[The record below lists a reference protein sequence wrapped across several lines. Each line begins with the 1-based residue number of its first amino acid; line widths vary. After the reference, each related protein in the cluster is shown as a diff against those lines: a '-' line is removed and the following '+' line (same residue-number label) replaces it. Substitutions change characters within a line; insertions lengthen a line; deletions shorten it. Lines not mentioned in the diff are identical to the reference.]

1 MASEADLSN
10 PASRKKTAPLGCICP
25 GPAHQFLILSTGDR
39 YIRHILS
46 FPHPPPLLFPLMKYD
61 DIRGILRYVPQFRGQ
76 TFIVLI
82 DSGIIEHEN
91 MANVMLDLA
100 VLHSLSIKLVV
111 VFGARHQITDLAAKR
126 GVSLTNADATG
137 VTDEATLEVAL
148 DAISRLT
155 TDLMQQLTVVGLRA
169 GVANAVAAHPAGV
182 IRGRDLGSTGTIDR
196 VDGQSLKLFIGDG
209 MVPIIPPL
217 GYEKQGR
224 VLRVNSA
231 ATAVEVAIALGASKL
246 LFVGPGAIEDA
257 HGARIRQLS
266 VEEAKTLAG
275 TPSSEASDSLKLV
288 QIRHAARACEGGVPR
303 AHFLDGRTD
312 DALLGELFSIE
323 GVGTMIY
330 ADAYQQIR
338 PARKSDIPGITG
350 LVRRAV
356 DDEEIVAR
364 SRQEIRDRLGD
375 YFVLE
380 VDGQLVGTVMVRPY
394 PEEKLAEVGFLYIRR
409 SHEGMGYGRKL
420 VKFAEKRAREAGAK
434 ILFALSTQAYNYF
447 GNKLGFLPA
456 QEDLL
461 PPDRLEK
468 LRKSGRNSRLMARVL

>member
-1 MASEADLSN
+1 
-10 PASRKKTAPLGCICP
+10 
-25 GPAHQFLILSTGDR
+25 
-39 YIRHILS
+39 
-46 FPHPPPLLFPLMKYD
+46 MKYD

-76 TFIVLI
+76 TFVVLI
-82 DSGIIEHEN
+82 DSGIVEHEN
-91 MANVMLDLA
+91 MGNVMLDLA

-111 VFGARHQITDLAAKR
+111 VFGARHQITELGQKR
-126 GVSLTNADATG
+126 GLELSNADATG

-169 GVANAVAAHPAGV
+169 GVANAVSAHPAGV
-182 IRGRDLGSTGTIDR
+182 IRGRDLASTGTIDR
-196 VDGQSLKLFIGDG
+196 VDAQSLKLFIGDG

-231 ATAVEVAIALGASKL
+231 ATAVEVAISLGASKL
-246 LFVGPGAIEDA
+246 LFVGPGALEDVN
-257 HGARIRQLS
+257 GARIRQLS
-266 VEEAKTLAG
+266 VEEAKTLAAQLPDS
-275 TPSSEASDSLKLV
+275 TDSLKQV

-338 PARKSDIPGITG
+338 PARKADIPGIIG

-364 SRQEIRDRLGD
+364 SRQEIRERLGD

-380 VDGQLVGTVMVRPY
+380 VDGQLVGTVMVSHY

-409 SHEGMGYGRKL
+409 SHEGMGYGKKL
-420 VKFAEKRAREAGAK
+420 VKFAEKRAREGHAK

-447 GNKLGFLPA
+447 ENKLGFLPA
-456 QEDLL
+456 QDDLL
-461 PPDRLEK
+461 PPDRLDK
-468 LRKSGRNSRLMARVL
+468 LRRSGRNSRLMARVL

>member
-1 MASEADLSN
+1 
-10 PASRKKTAPLGCICP
+10 
-25 GPAHQFLILSTGDR
+25 
-39 YIRHILS
+39 
-46 FPHPPPLLFPLMKYD
+46 MKYD

-111 VFGARHQITDLAAKR
+111 VFGARHQITDLAQRR
-126 GVSLTNADATG
+126 GAVLSNADATG
-137 VTDEATLEVAL
+137 LTDDPTLEIAL

-169 GVANAVAAHPAGV
+169 AVANAVAAHPAGV

-196 VDGQSLKLFIGDG
+196 IDAQSLKLFIGDG

-231 ATAVEVAIALGASKL
+231 AAAVEVAIALRASKL

-257 HGARIRQLS
+257 SGTRIRQLS
-266 VEEAKTLAG
+266 VDEAKALAAS
-275 TPSSEASDSLKLV
+275 SSESSDSLKLV

-338 PARKSDIPGITG
+338 PARKGDIPGIINI
-350 LVRRAV
+350 VRRAV

-364 SRQEIRDRLGD
+364 SKQEIRERLGD

-394 PEEKLAEVGFLYIRR
+394 PEVKLAELGFLYIRP

-420 VKFAEKRAREAGAK
+420 VKFAEKRARELGAK

-447 GNKLGFLPA
+447 GNQLGFLPA
-456 QEDLL
+456 QEDRL
-461 PPDRLEK
+461 PPARLAQHQ
-468 LRKSGRNSRLMARVL
+468 KSGRNSRLMARVL

>member
-1 MASEADLSN
+1 
-10 PASRKKTAPLGCICP
+10 
-25 GPAHQFLILSTGDR
+25 
-39 YIRHILS
+39 
-46 FPHPPPLLFPLMKYD
+46 MKYD

-111 VFGARHQITDLAAKR
+111 VFGARHQISELAARR
-126 GVSLTNADATG
+126 GVTLSNADATG
-137 VTDEATLEVAL
+137 LTDDVTLEVAL

-155 TDLMQQLTVVGLRA
+155 TNLMQQLTVVGLRA
-169 GVANAVAAHPAGV
+169 GVANAIAAHPAGV

-196 VDGQSLKLFIGDG
+196 VDAQSLKLFIGDG

-224 VLRVNSA
+224 VLRINSA

-257 HGARIRQLS
+257 TGARIRQLS
-266 VEEAKTLAG
+266 VDEAKALAAH
-275 TPSSEASDSLKLV
+275 PAESADSLKQV

-338 PARKSDIPGITG
+338 PARKGDIPGIIG

-364 SRQEIRDRLGD
+364 SRQEIRERLGD

-380 VDGQLVGTVMVRPY
+380 VDGQLVGTVMVRHY
-394 PEEKLAEVGFLYIRR
+394 AAEKLAEVGFLYIRR
-409 SHEGMGYGRKL
+409 SHEGMGYGKKL
-420 VKFAEKRAREAGAK
+420 VKFAEKRARDLGAK

-461 PPDRLEK
+461 PADRLAK
-468 LRKSGRNSRLMARVL
+468 LQKSGRNSRLMARVL

>member
-1 MASEADLSN
+1 
-10 PASRKKTAPLGCICP
+10 
-25 GPAHQFLILSTGDR
+25 
-39 YIRHILS
+39 
-46 FPHPPPLLFPLMKYD
+46 MKYD

-76 TFIVLI
+76 TFVVLI
-82 DSGIIEHEN
+82 DSGIVEHEN

-100 VLHSLSIKLVV
+100 VLHSLSIRLVV
-111 VFGARHQITDLAAKR
+111 VFGARQQITDLAVKR
-126 GVSLTNADATG
+126 GLTLSNADATG
-137 VTDEATLEVAL
+137 VTDETTLEVAL

-182 IRGRDLGSTGTIDR
+182 IRGKDLGSTGAIDR
-196 VDGQSLKLFIGDG
+196 IDAKSLKLFINDG
-209 MVPIIPPL
+209 MVPVIPPL
-217 GYEKQGR
+217 GYDKQGR

-231 ATAVEVAIALGASKL
+231 ATAVDVAIALSASKL
-246 LFVGPGAIEDA
+246 LFVGPGTIEDA
-257 HGARIRQLS
+257 AGQRIRQLS
-266 VEEAKTLAG
+266 VEEAKALSV
-275 TPSSEASDSLKLV
+275 PSGRPGSNLKDV

-312 DALLGELFSIE
+312 EALLGELFSIE

-350 LVRRAV
+350 LVGRAV
-356 DDEEIVAR
+356 DDEEIVMR
-364 SRQEIRDRLGD
+364 SRQEIRDRLSD

-380 VDGQLVGTVMVRPY
+380 VDGQLVGTVMVRAY
-394 PEEKLAEVGFLYIRR
+394 PGEKLAEVGFLYIRR
-409 SHEGMGYGRKL
+409 SHEGMGYGSKL
-420 VKFAEKRAREAGAK
+420 VNFAEKRAREQGAK

>member
-1 MASEADLSN
+1 
-10 PASRKKTAPLGCICP
+10 
-25 GPAHQFLILSTGDR
+25 
-39 YIRHILS
+39 
-46 FPHPPPLLFPLMKYD
+46 MKYD

-111 VFGARHQITDLAAKR
+111 VFGARHQITELAARR
-126 GVSLTNADATG
+126 GIVLSNADATG
-137 VTDEATLEVAL
+137 VTDDASLEVSL

-182 IRGRDLGSTGTIDR
+182 IRGKDLCSTGTIDR
-196 VDGQSLKLFIGDG
+196 VDAQSLKLFIGDG

-257 HGARIRQLS
+257 TGQRIRQLS
-266 VEEAKTLAG
+266 VEEAKALSAP
-275 TPSSEASDSLKLV
+275 PSTSATAPLPPPPASEPATNLKHV

-338 PARKSDIPGITG
+338 PARKSDIPGIIG

-364 SRQEIRDRLGD
+364 SRQEIREHLGD

-380 VDGQLVGTVMVRPY
+380 VDSQLVGTVMVRHY
-394 PEEKLAEVGFLYIRR
+394 ASEKLAEVGFLYIRR
-409 SHEGMGYGRKL
+409 THEGMGYGKKL
-420 VKFAEKRAREAGAK
+420 VKFAEKRARELGAK

-468 LRKSGRNSRLMARVL
+468 LQKSGRNSRLMARVL

>member
-1 MASEADLSN
+1 
-10 PASRKKTAPLGCICP
+10 
-25 GPAHQFLILSTGDR
+25 
-39 YIRHILS
+39 
-46 FPHPPPLLFPLMKYD
+46 MKYD
-61 DIRGILRYVPQFRGQ
+61 DIRGILQYVPQFRGQ

-111 VFGARHQITDLAAKR
+111 VFGARQQITELAARR
-126 GVSLTNADATG
+126 GISLSNADATG
-137 VTDEATLEVAL
+137 LTDDASLEVAL

-182 IRGRDLGSTGTIDR
+182 IRGKDLGSTGTIDR
-196 VDGQSLKLFIGDG
+196 VDAQSLKLFIGDG
-209 MVPIIPPL
+209 MVPIVPPL

-231 ATAVEVAIALGASKL
+231 AAAVEVAIALGASKL

-257 HGARIRQLS
+257 QGTRIRQLS
-266 VEEAKTLAG
+266 VEEAKALATSPPLVPPG
-275 TPSSEASDSLKLV
+275 TPPTILSNSAAAAVLLSGEPATNLKHV

-338 PARKSDIPGITG
+338 PARKADIQGIIG

-364 SRQEIRDRLGD
+364 SRQEIRERLSD

-394 PEEKLAEVGFLYIRR
+394 PQEKLAEIGFLYIRK

-420 VKFAEKRAREAGAK
+420 VKFAEKRARGLGAR

-456 QEDLL
+456 AEDLL

-468 LRKSGRNSRLMARVL
+468 LQKSGRNSKLMARVL

>member
-1 MASEADLSN
+1 
-10 PASRKKTAPLGCICP
+10 
-25 GPAHQFLILSTGDR
+25 
-39 YIRHILS
+39 
-46 FPHPPPLLFPLMKYD
+46 MKYD

-100 VLHSLSIKLVV
+100 VLHSLSIRLVV
-111 VFGARHQITDLAAKR
+111 VFGARHQITELAAKR
-126 GVSLTNADATG
+126 GIALSNADATG

-182 IRGRDLGSTGTIDR
+182 IRGRDLQSTGTIDR
-196 VDGQSLKLFIGDG
+196 VDAQSLKLFIGDG

-246 LFVGPGAIEDA
+246 LFVGHGAIEDA
-257 HGARIRQLS
+257 GGVRVRQLS
-266 VEEAKTLAG
+266 VDEAKAMAAL
-275 TPSSEASDSLKLV
+275 PSAASGETADSLKQV

-338 PARKSDIPGITG
+338 PARKADIPGIIG

-380 VDGQLVGTVMVRPY
+380 VDGQLVGTVMVRHY
-394 PEEKLAEVGFLYIRR
+394 GTEKLAEVGFLYIRR
-409 SHEGMGYGRKL
+409 THEGMGYGRKL
-420 VKFAEKRAREAGAK
+420 VKFAEKRAREGGAK

-456 QEDLL
+456 QDDLL
-461 PPDRLEK
+461 PADRLEK
-468 LRKSGRNSRLMARVL
+468 LKKSGRNSRLMARVL

>member
-1 MASEADLSN
+1 
-10 PASRKKTAPLGCICP
+10 
-25 GPAHQFLILSTGDR
+25 
-39 YIRHILS
+39 
-46 FPHPPPLLFPLMKYD
+46 MKYD
-61 DIRGILRYVPQFRGQ
+61 DIRGILQYVPQFRGQ

-111 VFGARHQITDLAAKR
+111 VFGARQQITELAARR
-126 GVSLTNADATG
+126 GISLSNADATG
-137 VTDEATLEVAL
+137 LTDDASLEVAL

-182 IRGRDLGSTGTIDR
+182 IRGKDLGSTGTIDR
-196 VDGQSLKLFIGDG
+196 VDAQSLKLFIGDG
-209 MVPIIPPL
+209 MVPIVPPL

-231 ATAVEVAIALGASKL
+231 AAAVEVAIALGASKL

-257 HGARIRQLS
+257 QGTRIRQLS
-266 VEEAKTLAG
+266 VEEAKALATSPPLVPPG
-275 TPSSEASDSLKLV
+275 TPPTILSNSAAAAVLLSGEPPTNLKHV

-338 PARKSDIPGITG
+338 PARKADIQGIIG

-364 SRQEIRDRLGD
+364 SRQEIRERLSD

-394 PEEKLAEVGFLYIRR
+394 PQEKLAEIGFLYIRK

-420 VKFAEKRAREAGAK
+420 VKFAEKRARGLGAK

-456 QEDLL
+456 AEDLL

-468 LRKSGRNSRLMARVL
+468 LQKSGRNSKLMARVL

>member
-1 MASEADLSN
+1 
-10 PASRKKTAPLGCICP
+10 
-25 GPAHQFLILSTGDR
+25 
-39 YIRHILS
+39 
-46 FPHPPPLLFPLMKYD
+46 MKYD
-61 DIRGILRYVPQFRGQ
+61 DIRGILQYVPQFRGQ

-111 VFGARHQITDLAAKR
+111 VFGARQQITELAARR
-126 GVSLTNADATG
+126 GISLSNADATG
-137 VTDEATLEVAL
+137 LTDDASLEVAL

-182 IRGRDLGSTGTIDR
+182 IRGKDLGSTGTIDR
-196 VDGQSLKLFIGDG
+196 VDAQSLKLFIGDG
-209 MVPIIPPL
+209 MVPIVPPL

-231 ATAVEVAIALGASKL
+231 AAAVEVAIALGASKL

-257 HGARIRQLS
+257 QGTRIRQLS
-266 VEEAKTLAG
+266 VEEAKALATSPPLVPSG
-275 TPSSEASDSLKLV
+275 TPPAVLSNSAAAAAVFPSGEPPINLKHV

-330 ADAYQQIR
+330 ADTYQQIR
-338 PARKSDIPGITG
+338 PARKADIQGIIG

-364 SRQEIRDRLGD
+364 SRQEIRERLSD

-394 PEEKLAEVGFLYIRR
+394 PQEKLAEIGFLYIRK

-420 VKFAEKRAREAGAK
+420 VKFAEKRARGLGAR

-456 QEDLL
+456 AEDLL

-468 LRKSGRNSRLMARVL
+468 LQKSGRNSKLMARVL

>member
-1 MASEADLSN
+1 
-10 PASRKKTAPLGCICP
+10 
-25 GPAHQFLILSTGDR
+25 
-39 YIRHILS
+39 
-46 FPHPPPLLFPLMKYD
+46 MKYD

-111 VFGARHQITDLAAKR
+111 VFGARHQITDLAQRR
-126 GVSLTNADATG
+126 GAVLSNADATG
-137 VTDEATLEVAL
+137 LTDDPTLEIAL

-169 GVANAVAAHPAGV
+169 AVANAVAAHPAGV

-196 VDGQSLKLFIGDG
+196 VDAQSLKLFIGDG

-224 VLRVNSA
+224 VLRINSA
-231 ATAVEVAIALGASKL
+231 ATAVEVAIALRASKL

-257 HGARIRQLS
+257 SGTRIRQLS
-266 VEEAKTLAG
+266 VDEAKALAAS
-275 TPSSEASDSLKLV
+275 SSEAADSLKHV

-338 PARKSDIPGITG
+338 PARKGDIPGIIN

-364 SRQEIRDRLGD
+364 SKQEIRERLGD

-394 PEEKLAEVGFLYIRR
+394 PEEKLAELGFLYIRR

-420 VKFAEKRAREAGAK
+420 VKFAEKRARELGAK

-447 GNKLGFLPA
+447 GNQLGFLPA

-461 PPDRLEK
+461 PPDRLAK
-468 LRKSGRNSRLMARVL
+468 LQKSGRNSRLMARVL

>member
-1 MASEADLSN
+1 
-10 PASRKKTAPLGCICP
+10 
-25 GPAHQFLILSTGDR
+25 
-39 YIRHILS
+39 
-46 FPHPPPLLFPLMKYD
+46 MKYD

-91 MANVMLDLA
+91 MGNVMLDLA
-100 VLHSLSIKLVV
+100 VLHSLSIRLVV
-111 VFGARHQITDLAAKR
+111 VFGARHQITELAGKR
-126 GVSLTNADATG
+126 GIALSNADATG
-137 VTDEATLEVAL
+137 VTDDATLEVAL

-169 GVANAVAAHPAGV
+169 GVANAVSAHPAGV
-182 IRGRDLGSTGTIDR
+182 IRGRDLASTGTIDR
-196 VDGQSLKLFIGDG
+196 VDAQSLKLFIGDG

-231 ATAVEVAIALGASKL
+231 ATAVEVAISLGASKL
-246 LFVGPGAIEDA
+246 LFVGPGALEDVN
-257 HGARIRQLS
+257 GARIRQLS
-266 VEEAKTLAG
+266 VEEAKTLAAQLPDS
-275 TPSSEASDSLKLV
+275 TDSLKQV

-338 PARKSDIPGITG
+338 PARKADIPGIIG

-364 SRQEIRDRLGD
+364 SRQEIRERLGD

-380 VDGQLVGTVMVRPY
+380 VDGQLVGTVMVSHY

-409 SHEGMGYGRKL
+409 SHEGMGYGKKL
-420 VKFAEKRAREAGAK
+420 VKFAEKRAREGHAK

-447 GNKLGFLPA
+447 ENKLGFLPA
-456 QEDLL
+456 QDDLL
-461 PPDRLEK
+461 PPDRLDK
-468 LRKSGRNSRLMARVL
+468 LRRSGRNSRLMARVL

>member
-1 MASEADLSN
+1 
-10 PASRKKTAPLGCICP
+10 
-25 GPAHQFLILSTGDR
+25 
-39 YIRHILS
+39 
-46 FPHPPPLLFPLMKYD
+46 MKYD

-111 VFGARHQITDLAAKR
+111 VFGARHQIAELAAKR
-126 GVSLTNADATG
+126 GVTLSNADATG

-182 IRGRDLGSTGTIDR
+182 IRGKDLCSTGTIDR
-196 VDGQSLKLFIGDG
+196 VDAQSLKLFIGDG

-246 LFVGPGAIEDA
+246 LFVGPGAIEDVT
-257 HGARIRQLS
+257 GTRIRQLS
-266 VEEAKTLAG
+266 VEEAKALSSAPVAAIGVAG
-275 TPSSEASDSLKLV
+275 AGPASAAVTAPAAGDPGNLKHV

-338 PARKSDIPGITG
+338 PARKADIPGIIG

-364 SRQEIRDRLGD
+364 SRQEIREHLGD

-380 VDGQLVGTVMVRPY
+380 VDGQLVGTVMVRSY

-409 SHEGMGYGRKL
+409 SHEGMGYGKKL
-420 VKFAEKRAREAGAK
+420 VKFAEKRARAFGAK

-461 PPDRLEK
+461 PPERLSR
-468 LRKSGRNSRLMARVL
+468 LQKSGRNSKLMARVLS

>member
-1 MASEADLSN
+1 
-10 PASRKKTAPLGCICP
+10 
-25 GPAHQFLILSTGDR
+25 
-39 YIRHILS
+39 
-46 FPHPPPLLFPLMKYD
+46 MKYD

-91 MANVMLDLA
+91 MGNVMLDLA
-100 VLHSLSIKLVV
+100 VLHSLSIRLVV
-111 VFGARHQITDLAAKR
+111 VFGARHQITELAAKR
-126 GVSLTNADATG
+126 GIALSNADATG
-137 VTDEATLEVAL
+137 VTDDATLEVAL

-169 GVANAVAAHPAGV
+169 GVANAVSAHPAGV
-182 IRGRDLGSTGTIDR
+182 IRGRDLASTGTIDR
-196 VDGQSLKLFIGDG
+196 VDAQSLKLFIGDG

-231 ATAVEVAIALGASKL
+231 ATAVEVAISLGASKL
-246 LFVGPGAIEDA
+246 LFVGPGALEDVN
-257 HGARIRQLS
+257 GARIRQLS
-266 VEEAKTLAG
+266 VEEAKTLAAQLPDS
-275 TPSSEASDSLKLV
+275 TDSLKQV

-338 PARKSDIPGITG
+338 PARKADIPGIIG

-364 SRQEIRDRLGD
+364 SRQEIRERLGD

-380 VDGQLVGTVMVRPY
+380 VDGQLVGTVMVRHY

-409 SHEGMGYGRKL
+409 SHEGMGYGKKL
-420 VKFAEKRAREAGAK
+420 VKFAEKRAREGHAK

-447 GNKLGFLPA
+447 ENKLGFLPA
-456 QEDLL
+456 QDDLL
-461 PPDRLEK
+461 PPDRLDK
-468 LRKSGRNSRLMARVL
+468 LRRSGRNSRLMARVL

>member
-1 MASEADLSN
+1 MT
-10 PASRKKTAPLGCICP
+10 P
-25 GPAHQFLILSTGDR
+25 
-39 YIRHILS
+39 
-46 FPHPPPLLFPLMKYD
+46 PLMKYD

-111 VFGARHQITDLAAKR
+111 VFGARHQITELGLKR
-126 GVSLTNADATG
+126 GMTLSNADATG
-137 VTDEATLEVAL
+137 VTDEVTLEVAL

-169 GVANAVAAHPAGV
+169 AVANAVAAHPAGV

-196 VDGQSLKLFIGDG
+196 VDAQSLKLFIGDG

-257 HGARIRQLS
+257 TGTRIRQLS
-266 VEEAKTLAG
+266 VDEAKTLAAQ
-275 TPSSEASDSLKLV
+275 TPDSADSLKLV

-338 PARKSDIPGITG
+338 PARKADIPGIIG

-364 SRQEIRDRLGD
+364 SRQEIRERLSD
-375 YFVLE
+375 YYVLE
-380 VDGQLVGTVMVRPY
+380 VDGQLVGTVMVRHY
-394 PEEKLAEVGFLYIRR
+394 PAEKLAEVGFLYIRR
-409 SHEGMGYGRKL
+409 SHEGMGYGKKL
-420 VKFAEKRAREAGAK
+420 VKFAEKRAREGGAR

-461 PPDRLEK
+461 PADRLAK
-468 LRKSGRNSRLMARVL
+468 LQKSGRNSRLMARVL

>member
-1 MASEADLSN
+1 
-10 PASRKKTAPLGCICP
+10 
-25 GPAHQFLILSTGDR
+25 
-39 YIRHILS
+39 
-46 FPHPPPLLFPLMKYD
+46 MKYD

-82 DSGIIEHEN
+82 DSGIVEHEN

-126 GVSLTNADATG
+126 GIPLTNADATG
-137 VTDEATLEVAL
+137 VTDDATLEVAL

-196 VDGQSLKLFIGDG
+196 VDAQSLKLFIGDG

-231 ATAVEVAIALGASKL
+231 AAAVEVAIALGASKL

-257 HGARIRQLS
+257 QGTRIRQLS
-266 VEEAKTLAG
+266 VGEAKALAAPPAPG
-275 TPSSEASDSLKLV
+275 SLSREAVDSLKQV

-338 PARKSDIPGITG
+338 PARKADIPGIIG

-409 SHEGMGYGRKL
+409 SHEGMGYGKKL
-420 VKFAEKRAREAGAK
+420 VKFAEKRARDAGAK

>member
-1 MASEADLSN
+1 MSASAAVRIFREMN
-10 PASRKKTAPLGCICP
+10 
-25 GPAHQFLILSTGDR
+25 
-39 YIRHILS
+39 
-46 FPHPPPLLFPLMKYD
+46 YD

-76 TFIVLI
+76 TFVVLI
-82 DSGIIEHEN
+82 DSGIVEHEN

-100 VLHSLSIKLVV
+100 VLHSLSIRLVV
-111 VFGARHQITDLAAKR
+111 VFGARHQIADLAGRR
-126 GVSLTNADATG
+126 GVTLSNADATG

-155 TDLMQQLTVVGLRA
+155 TNLMQQLTVVGLRA

-196 VDGQSLKLFIGDG
+196 VDTRALKLFINDG
-209 MVPIIPPL
+209 MIPIVPPL
-217 GYEKQGR
+217 GYERQGR
-224 VLRVNSA
+224 VLRINSA
-231 ATAVEVAIALGASKL
+231 ATAVDTAISLGASKL
-246 LFVGPGAIEDA
+246 LFVGPGAIEDSA
-257 HGARIRQLS
+257 GARIRQLS
-266 VEEAKTLAG
+266 VPEAKALAAQTIEG
-275 TPSSEASDSLKLV
+275 ADGGDNLKFV

-338 PARKSDIPGITG
+338 PARKSDIPGVIN

-356 DDEEIVAR
+356 DDEELISR
-364 SRQEIRDRLGD
+364 SRQEIRENLGD

-380 VDGQLVGTVMVRPY
+380 VDGQLVGTVTIHGY
-394 PEEKLAEVGFLYIRR
+394 PEENLAEVGFLYIRR

-420 VKFAEKRAREAGAK
+420 VSFAEKCAREMGART
-434 ILFALSTQAYNYF
+434 IFALSTQAYNYF
-447 GNKLGFLPA
+447 SNQLGFLPA
-456 QEDLL
+456 EPELL
-461 PPDRLEK
+461 PASRLEK
-468 LRKSGRNSRLMARVL
+468 LQTSGRNSRIMAKVLRK

>member
-1 MASEADLSN
+1 
-10 PASRKKTAPLGCICP
+10 
-25 GPAHQFLILSTGDR
+25 
-39 YIRHILS
+39 
-46 FPHPPPLLFPLMKYD
+46 MKYD

-111 VFGARHQITDLAAKR
+111 VFGARHQIAELAAKR
-126 GVSLTNADATG
+126 GVMLSNTDATG

-182 IRGRDLGSTGTIDR
+182 IRGKDLCSTGTIDR
-196 VDGQSLKLFIGDG
+196 VDAQSLKLFIGDG

-257 HGARIRQLS
+257 TGTRIRQLS
-266 VEEAKTLAG
+266 VEEAKALSSAPVAAG
-275 TPSSEASDSLKLV
+275 GAAGAGAMPAAVTTTAVGDSGNLKHV

-338 PARKSDIPGITG
+338 PARKADIPGIIG

-364 SRQEIRDRLGD
+364 SRQEIREHLGD

-380 VDGQLVGTVMVRPY
+380 VDGQLVGTVMVRSY

-409 SHEGMGYGRKL
+409 SHEGMGYGKKL
-420 VKFAEKRAREAGAK
+420 VKFAEKRARELGAK

-461 PPDRLEK
+461 PPERLGK
-468 LRKSGRNSRLMARVL
+468 LQKSGRNSKLMARVLS

>member
-1 MASEADLSN
+1 
-10 PASRKKTAPLGCICP
+10 
-25 GPAHQFLILSTGDR
+25 
-39 YIRHILS
+39 
-46 FPHPPPLLFPLMKYD
+46 MKYD

-111 VFGARHQITDLAAKR
+111 VFGARHQITDLAQRR
-126 GVSLTNADATG
+126 GAVLSNADATG
-137 VTDEATLEVAL
+137 LTDDPTLEIAL

-169 GVANAVAAHPAGV
+169 AVANAVAAHPAGV

-196 VDGQSLKLFIGDG
+196 IDAQSLKLFIGDG

-231 ATAVEVAIALGASKL
+231 AAAVEVAIALRASKL

-257 HGARIRQLS
+257 SGTRIRQLS
-266 VEEAKTLAG
+266 VDEAKALAAS
-275 TPSSEASDSLKLV
+275 SSESSDSLKLV

-338 PARKSDIPGITG
+338 PARKGDIPGIIG

-364 SRQEIRDRLGD
+364 SKQEIRERLGD

-394 PEEKLAEVGFLYIRR
+394 PEVKLAELGFLYIRP

-420 VKFAEKRAREAGAK
+420 VKFAEKRARELGAK

-447 GNKLGFLPA
+447 GNQLGFLPA

-461 PPDRLEK
+461 PPDRLAK
-468 LRKSGRNSRLMARVL
+468 LQKSGRNSRLMARVL

>member
-1 MASEADLSN
+1 
-10 PASRKKTAPLGCICP
+10 
-25 GPAHQFLILSTGDR
+25 
-39 YIRHILS
+39 
-46 FPHPPPLLFPLMKYD
+46 MKYD

-111 VFGARHQITDLAAKR
+111 VFGARHQITELAGKR
-126 GVSLTNADATG
+126 GIALSNADATG
-137 VTDEATLEVAL
+137 ITDEATLEVAL

-169 GVANAVAAHPAGV
+169 GVANAVSAHPAGV
-182 IRGRDLGSTGTIDR
+182 IRGRDLASTGTIDR
-196 VDGQSLKLFIGDG
+196 VDAQSLKLFIGDG

-231 ATAVEVAIALGASKL
+231 ATAVEVAISLGASKL
-246 LFVGPGAIEDA
+246 LFVGPGALEDVN
-257 HGARIRQLS
+257 GARIRQLS
-266 VEEAKTLAG
+266 VEEAKTLAAQL
-275 TPSSEASDSLKLV
+275 PESSDSLKQV

-338 PARKSDIPGITG
+338 PARKADIPGIIG

-364 SRQEIRDRLGD
+364 SRQEIRERLGD

-380 VDGQLVGTVMVRPY
+380 VDGQLVGTVMVRHY
-394 PEEKLAEVGFLYIRR
+394 ADEKLAEIGFLYIRR
-409 SHEGMGYGRKL
+409 SHEGMGYGKKL
-420 VKFAEKRAREAGAK
+420 VKFAEKRAREGNAK

-456 QEDLL
+456 QDDLL
-461 PPDRLEK
+461 PPDRLDK
-468 LRKSGRNSRLMARVL
+468 LRRSGRNSRLMARVL

>member
-1 MASEADLSN
+1 
-10 PASRKKTAPLGCICP
+10 
-25 GPAHQFLILSTGDR
+25 
-39 YIRHILS
+39 
-46 FPHPPPLLFPLMKYD
+46 MKYD

-82 DSGIIEHEN
+82 DSGIVEHEN

-111 VFGARHQITDLAAKR
+111 VFGARHQITELAARR
-126 GVSLTNADATG
+126 GVALSNADATG
-137 VTDEATLEVAL
+137 ATDDATLEVAL

-155 TDLMQQLTVVGLRA
+155 TDLMQQLTTVGLRA

-182 IRGRDLGSTGTIDR
+182 IRGKDVGNTGTIDR
-196 VDGQSLKLFIGDG
+196 VDTQSLKLFIGDG
-209 MVPIIPPL
+209 MVPVIPPL

-231 ATAVEVAIALGASKL
+231 AAAVEVAIALGASKL

-257 HGARIRQLS
+257 RGTRIRQLS
-266 VEEAKTLAG
+266 VDEAKALAPANP
-275 TPSSEASDSLKLV
+275 TSATAPVSEQSANLKHV

-303 AHFLDGRTD
+303 AHFLDGRSD

-338 PARKSDIPGITG
+338 PARKADIPGIIG

-364 SRQEIRDRLGD
+364 SRQEIRERLAD

-380 VDGQLVGTVMVRPY
+380 VDSQLVGTVMVRSY
-394 PEEKLAEVGFLYIRR
+394 PGEKLAEVGFLHIRR

-420 VKFAEKRAREAGAK
+420 VKFAEKRARELGAG

-456 QEDLL
+456 EESIL
-461 PPDRLEK
+461 PPERLEK
-468 LRKSGRNSRLMARVL
+468 LRKSGRNSKLMARVL

>member
-1 MASEADLSN
+1 
-10 PASRKKTAPLGCICP
+10 
-25 GPAHQFLILSTGDR
+25 
-39 YIRHILS
+39 
-46 FPHPPPLLFPLMKYD
+46 MKYD

-91 MANVMLDLA
+91 MGNVMLDLA
-100 VLHSLSIKLVV
+100 VLHSLSIRLVV
-111 VFGARHQITDLAAKR
+111 VFGARHQITELAAKR
-126 GVSLTNADATG
+126 GIALSNADATG
-137 VTDEATLEVAL
+137 VTDDATLEVAL

-169 GVANAVAAHPAGV
+169 GVANAVSAHPAGV
-182 IRGRDLGSTGTIDR
+182 IRGRDLASTGTIDR
-196 VDGQSLKLFIGDG
+196 VDAQSLKLFIGDG

-231 ATAVEVAIALGASKL
+231 ATAVEVAISLGASKL
-246 LFVGPGAIEDA
+246 LFVGPGALEDVN
-257 HGARIRQLS
+257 GARIRQLS
-266 VEEAKTLAG
+266 VEEAKTLAAQLPDS
-275 TPSSEASDSLKLV
+275 TDSLKQV

-338 PARKSDIPGITG
+338 PARKADIPGIIG

-364 SRQEIRDRLGD
+364 SRQEIRERLGD

-380 VDGQLVGTVMVRPY
+380 VDGQLVGTVMVSHY

-409 SHEGMGYGRKL
+409 SHEGMGYGKKL
-420 VKFAEKRAREAGAK
+420 VKFAEKRAREGHAK

-447 GNKLGFLPA
+447 ENKLGFLPA
-456 QEDLL
+456 QDDLL
-461 PPDRLEK
+461 PPDRLDK
-468 LRKSGRNSRLMARVL
+468 LRRSGRNSRLMARVL

>member
-1 MASEADLSN
+1 
-10 PASRKKTAPLGCICP
+10 
-25 GPAHQFLILSTGDR
+25 
-39 YIRHILS
+39 
-46 FPHPPPLLFPLMKYD
+46 MKYD

-111 VFGARHQITDLAAKR
+111 VFGARNQITDLAER
-126 GVSLTNADATG
+126 RQLTLSNADATG
-137 VTDEATLEVAL
+137 VTDETTLEVAL

-155 TDLMQQLTVVGLRA
+155 TNLMQQLTVVGLRA

-182 IRGRDLGSTGTIDR
+182 IRGKDLGSTGTIDR
-196 VDGQSLKLFIGDG
+196 IDTQSLKLFIGDG

-231 ATAVEVAIALGASKL
+231 ATAVEVAITLGASKL

-257 HGARIRQLS
+257 SGTRVRQLS
-266 VEEAKTLAG
+266 VEEAKALASQ
-275 TPSSEASDSLKLV
+275 TADSSPSLKQV

-338 PARKSDIPGITG
+338 PARKADIPGIIG

-364 SRQEIRDRLGD
+364 SRQEIRERLAD

-380 VDGQLVGTVMVRPY
+380 VDGQLVGTVMVRAY
-394 PEEKLAEVGFLYIRR
+394 PNEKLAEVGFLYIRR
-409 SHEGMGYGRKL
+409 SHEGMGYGKKL
-420 VKFAEKRAREAGAK
+420 VKFAEKRARELGAK

-456 QEDLL
+456 QEELL

-468 LRKSGRNSRLMARVL
+468 LQKSGRNSRLMARVL

>member
-1 MASEADLSN
+1 MVCSGEDTPTIPIVEKGIGSPRTSWV
-10 PASRKKTAPLGCICP
+10 PASAWGVDFTRQ
-25 GPAHQFLILSTGDR
+25 GPKYRPTVLPSLFL
-39 YIRHILS
+39 
-46 FPHPPPLLFPLMKYD
+46 LMKYD

-91 MANVMLDLA
+91 MGNVMLDLA
-100 VLHSLSIKLVV
+100 VLHSLSIRLVV
-111 VFGARHQITDLAAKR
+111 VFGARHQITELAGKR
-126 GVSLTNADATG
+126 GIALSNADATG
-137 VTDEATLEVAL
+137 VTDDATLEVAL

-169 GVANAVAAHPAGV
+169 GVANAVSAHPAGV
-182 IRGRDLGSTGTIDR
+182 IRGRDLASTGTIDR
-196 VDGQSLKLFIGDG
+196 VDAQSLKLFIGDG

-231 ATAVEVAIALGASKL
+231 ATAVEVAISLGASKL
-246 LFVGPGAIEDA
+246 LFVGPGALEDVN
-257 HGARIRQLS
+257 GARIRQLS
-266 VEEAKTLAG
+266 VEEAKTLAAQLPDS
-275 TPSSEASDSLKLV
+275 TDSLKQV

-338 PARKSDIPGITG
+338 PARKADIPGIIG

-364 SRQEIRDRLGD
+364 SRQEIRERLGD

-380 VDGQLVGTVMVRPY
+380 VDGQLVGTVMVSHY

-409 SHEGMGYGRKL
+409 SHEGMGYGKKL
-420 VKFAEKRAREAGAK
+420 VKFAEKRAREGHAK

-447 GNKLGFLPA
+447 ENKLGFLPA
-456 QEDLL
+456 QDDLL
-461 PPDRLEK
+461 PPDRLDK
-468 LRKSGRNSRLMARVL
+468 LRRSGRNSRLMARVL

>member
-1 MASEADLSN
+1 
-10 PASRKKTAPLGCICP
+10 
-25 GPAHQFLILSTGDR
+25 
-39 YIRHILS
+39 
-46 FPHPPPLLFPLMKYD
+46 MKYD

-111 VFGARHQITDLAAKR
+111 VFGARHQITELAQRRNIAL
-126 GVSLTNADATG
+126 SNADATG
-137 VTDEATLEVAL
+137 LTDEPTLDVAL

-169 GVANAVAAHPAGV
+169 GVANAIAAHPAGV

-196 VDGQSLKLFIGDG
+196 VDAQSLKLFIGDG

-224 VLRVNSA
+224 VLRINSA
-231 ATAVEVAIALGASKL
+231 ATAVEVAIALRASKL

-257 HGARIRQLS
+257 SGTRIRQLS
-266 VEEAKTLAG
+266 VDEAKALAAS
-275 TPSSEASDSLKLV
+275 SSEAADSLKHV

-338 PARKSDIPGITG
+338 PARKGDIPGIIG

-364 SRQEIRDRLGD
+364 SKQEIRERLGD

-394 PEEKLAEVGFLYIRR
+394 PEEKLAELGFLYIRR

-420 VKFAEKRAREAGAK
+420 VKFAEKRARELGAK

-447 GNKLGFLPA
+447 GNQLGFLPA

-461 PPDRLEK
+461 PPNRLAK
-468 LRKSGRNSRLMARVL
+468 LQKSGRNSRLMARVL